1 LITDI
6 NFSEKKE
13 KVLESFIL
21 LLAMLFNSLKF
32 KVQSSK
38 FENQQEKSSEFFLLI
53 THYSLLVTFLLL
65 FALSSSL
72 FAMTKD
78 RVVASVD
85 NTAITLSEFEE
96 EYSKSLKATPDATK
110 EEVLNAMINRVL
122 LLREAKKTRLEEP
135 SDDELLK
142 EYVDLKLRTFVK
154 IKEKNISDFYQNH
167 TTDFQGKEFES
178 VREEIEKYLV
188 EAELNSL
195 LKAHIEE
202 LRKKAYIRI
211 QLEYIRNGK

>member
-1 LITDI
+1 MLT
-6 NFSEKKE
+6 NKYY
-13 KVLESFIL
+13 L
-21 LLAMLFNSLKF
+21 L
-32 KVQSSK
+32 VIV
-38 FENQQEKSSEFFLLI
+38 FLLI
-53 THYSLLVTFLLL
+53 TNHYSLST
-65 FALSSSL
+65 ASI
-72 FAMTKD
+72 KD

-96 EYSKSLKATPDATK
+96 EYSKSLKANPDATK

-122 LLREAKKTRLEEP
+122 LLREAKKIRLEEP

-142 EYVDLKLRTFVK
+142 EYVDLKLRTFIK
-154 IKEKNISDFYQNH
+154 IKEKDISDFYQYH
-167 TTDFQGKEFES
+167 ITDFQGKEFES

-211 QLEYIRNGK
+211 QLE

>member
-1 LITDI
+1 M
-6 NFSEKKE
+6 
-13 KVLESFIL
+13 

-38 FENQQEKSSEFFLLI
+38 FENQQEKFSEFFLLI

-72 FAMTKD
+72 FAITKD

-85 NTAITLSEFEE
+85 NIAITLSEFEE
-96 EYSKSLKATPDATK
+96 EYSKSLEATPDATK

-122 LLREAKKTRLEEP
+122 LLREAKKIRLEEP

-154 IKEKNISDFYQNH
+154 IKEKDISDFYQNH
-167 TTDFQGKEFES
+167 TSDFQGKEFES

-188 EAELNSL
+188 EAELNRL

-211 QLEYIRNGK
+211 QLE